1 MITAHSSSLSPAL
14 TCRLR
19 CTSLFLWMMSTHGFM
34 PAAPSSVFG
43 KPCCYSFIAHT
54 SCAKNSPLSIPSFPS
69 LTVNSYNT
77 TPDSQLPYKT
87 DITAK
92 VPSCQFTLYNTYR
105 SIFHKSTVLCP
116 NSHHLLTRLQQLAAA
131 RTSNMLFALYPAN
144 RNYIMSSTVG
154 LKV

>member
-1 MITAHSSSLSPAL
+1 MITAHSSSLLPAL

-54 SCAKNSPLSIPSFPS
+54 SRAKTSLLSIPSFPS

-105 SIFHKSTVLCP
+105 SISHKSTVLCP
-116 NSHHLLTRLQQLAAA
+116 NSHHLLTRL
-131 RTSNMLFALYPAN
+131 YPAN
-144 RNYIMSSTVG
+144 RNYIMASIVE